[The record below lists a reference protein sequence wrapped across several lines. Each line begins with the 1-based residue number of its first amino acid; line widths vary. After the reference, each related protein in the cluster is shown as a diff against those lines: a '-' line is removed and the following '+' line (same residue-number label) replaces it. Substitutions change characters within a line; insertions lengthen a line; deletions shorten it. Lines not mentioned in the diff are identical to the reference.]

1 MNQKEHPKC
10 EICGRPTVVIVTDTE
25 PDFHAVDIWIN
36 AKQPHDELHFFCDE
50 HKRES
55 IHYEGWPTK

>member
-1 MNQKEHPKC
+1 M
-10 EICGRPTVVIVTDTE
+10 VIVTDTE
-25 PDFHAVDIWIN
+25 PDFHAIDIGIN